1 MTRRVVVLGAGAAG
15 LAAANR
21 LARHAAA
28 QVDIEVV
35 LVDRSA
41 EHVFAPGFVAVLFG
55 EASPEAFRRPV
66 RELARPEVQVLT
78 GEVTRL
84 DVEASR
90 VEGSFGDLAY
100 DEVVL
105 ALGPDVGWPGGPPA
119 CGELAPWTLEGAL
132 AGREAL
138 RWLGPKHRVVVGP
151 VGLTYRCPPAVFD
164 LAVRIR
170 RLSGAHV
177 DVVHPWPRP
186 LSPFGDGPSS
196 AFAGMLADAGVGYH
210 GDFVV
215 DQVLPDQVTSSSGAV
230 VAYDVAL
237 LVPPHRPPAFVAS
250 SPLAGP
256 AGWPEVTFPS
266 FTHPAYPN
274 VAAIGD
280 LVAPSLQVGMAGTLA
295 LFEAGHVADRI
306 AAAASG
312 ASAPE
317 GPRMSGICFVDLG
330 DVGSLLHCDFTGPA
344 TGTGPPVCVLM
355 PPLRYFRR
363 AKQLFAEEWFAT
375 MLDGEVV

>member
-1 MTRRVVVLGAGAAG
+1 MTHRVVVLGAGAAG

-21 LARHAAA
+21 LARHAVAGI
-28 QVDIEVV
+28 DIEVV

-41 EHVFAPGFVAVLFG
+41 EHVFAPGFVTVLFG
-55 EASPEAFRRPV
+55 EAEPEAFRRPV
-66 RELARPEVQVLT
+66 RELARPEIRVLT

-84 DVEASR
+84 DVEAST
-90 VEGSFGDLAY
+90 VEGSFDDLAY

-105 ALGPDVGWPGGPPA
+105 ALGPDVGWPDGPPA
-119 CGELAPWTLEGAL
+119 CGELAPWTLKGAL

-138 RWLGPKHRVVVGP
+138 RRLRPEHRVVVGP

-170 RLSGAHV
+170 RLSGAQV

-186 LSPFGDGPSS
+186 LSPFGDAPAA
-196 AFAGMLADAGVGYH
+196 AFAAMLADAGVGYH
-210 GDFVV
+210 GEFVV
-215 DQVLPDQVTSSSGAV
+215 DRVLPDQLTSSSGDV
-230 VAYDVAL
+230 VPYDVAL
-237 LVPPHRPPAFVAS
+237 LVPPHRPPALVAS

-256 AGWPEVTFPS
+256 AGWPQLTFPT
-266 FTHPAYPN
+266 FTHPAHPN
-274 VAAIGD
+274 VTAIGD
-280 LVAPSLQVGMAGTLA
+280 LAAPTLQVGMAGTLA

-306 AAAASG
+306 AAAAGGGSV
-312 ASAPE
+312 AQC
-317 GPRMSGICFVDLG
+317 PRMSGICFVDLG

-344 TGTGPPVCVLM
+344 TGTGPPTCVLM

-375 MLDGEVV
+375 MLNGEVV